1 MIDLNMKLSVILKK
15 RHKEGKIMIFEETLT
30 LNNGVKIPKLALGTW
45 KIPDNEVAS
54 PVESALKMGY
64 RHLDTAQAYHNERG
78 VGQGIKNSGIARDQ
92 IFVNSKV
99 EAEIK
104 DYQKAK
110 KSIDETLLRMDLDY
124 LDMMIIHNPQPW
136 KEVNQS
142 DDRHF
147 AGNLETWRA
156 LEDALKEGK
165 LRAIGVS
172 SFQPEDLQ
180 NLIDHSDVKL
190 MVNQVLCHICA
201 TPKKL
206 IDFCQQQNIVV
217 ESFSPVAHGE
227 ALNNVVIQ
235 KMAEKYH
242 VSVAQ
247 LCIRY
252 DWQLNTVVLPKS
264 INPEHMKQNSE
275 LNFKISEDD
284 MATLENINTFDYG
297 SASHF
302 PVFGGKR

>member
-1 MIDLNMKLSVILKK
+1 
-15 RHKEGKIMIFEETLT
+15 MIFEETFT

-54 PVESALKMGY
+54 PVQTALKMGY
-64 RHLDTAQAYHNERG
+64 RHIDTAQAYHNEKG
-78 VGQGIKNSGIARDQ
+78 VGQGIKDSGISRDQ

-104 DYQKAK
+104 NYQEAK
-110 KSIDETLLRMDLDY
+110 KSIDETLDRMNLDY

-147 AGNLETWRA
+147 EGNIETWRA
-156 LEDALKEGK
+156 LTDAMKEGK

-180 NLIDHSDVKL
+180 NLIDNSDVKP
-190 MVNQVLCHICA
+190 MVNQILCHIGA

-206 IDFCQQQNIVV
+206 IDFCQEHDIVV

-227 ALNNVVIQ
+227 ALTNTTI
-235 KMAEKYH
+235 KTMAEKYQ

-264 INPEHMKQNSE
+264 VNPEHMKQNAE
-275 LNFKISEDD
+275 LNFDISEDD
-284 MATLENINTFDYG
+284 MTTLEKINSFNYG
-297 SASHF
+297 SSSHF
-302 PVFGGKR
+302 PVFGGKK

>member
-1 MIDLNMKLSVILKK
+1 
-15 RHKEGKIMIFEETLT
+15 MIFEETFT

-45 KIPDNEVAS
+45 KIPDTEVAS
-54 PVESALKMGY
+54 PVATALKMGY

-78 VGQGIKNSGIARDQ
+78 VGQGIKDSGISRDQ

-110 KSIDETLLRMDLDY
+110 KSIDETLARMDLDY

-136 KEVNQS
+136 NEVNQS

-147 AGNLETWRA
+147 EGNLETWRA
-156 LEDALKEGK
+156 LEDAMREGK

-180 NLIDHSDVKL
+180 NLIDNSDVKP
-190 MVNQVLCHICA
+190 MVNQILCHIGA

-206 IDFCQQQNIVV
+206 IDFCQEHDIVV

-227 ALNNVVIQ
+227 ALTNTTIKN
-235 KMAEKYH
+235 MAEKYH

-264 INPEHMKQNSE
+264 VNPKHMKQNAE
-275 LNFKISEDD
+275 LNFEISDVD
-284 MATLENINTFDYG
+284 MANLEKINSFNYG
-297 SASHF
+297 SSSHF

>member
-1 MIDLNMKLSVILKK
+1 
-15 RHKEGKIMIFEETLT
+15 MIFEETFT

-45 KIPDNEVAS
+45 EIPDNEVAA
-54 PVESALKMGY
+54 PVKNALKMGY
-64 RHLDTAQAYHNERG
+64 RHIDTAQAYHNEKG
-78 VGQGIKNSGIARDQ
+78 VGQGIKDSGISRDQ

-104 DYQKAK
+104 NYQEAK
-110 KSIDETLLRMDLDY
+110 KSIDETLTRMDLDY

-147 AGNLETWRA
+147 EGNLETWRA
-156 LEDALKEGK
+156 LTDAMKEGK

-172 SFQPEDLQ
+172 SFQPKDLQ
-180 NLIDHSDVKL
+180 NLFDNSDVKP
-190 MVNQVLCHICA
+190 MVNQILCHIGA

-206 IDFCQQQNIVV
+206 INFCQEHDIVV

-227 ALNNVVIQ
+227 ALTNNTI
-235 KMAEKYH
+235 KSMAEKYQ

-264 INPEHMKQNSE
+264 VNPEHMKQNAE
-275 LNFKISEDD
+275 LNFAISDVD
-284 MATLENINTFDYG
+284 MKTLENIHNFNYG
-297 SASHF
+297 SSSHF

>member
-1 MIDLNMKLSVILKK
+1 
-15 RHKEGKIMIFEETLT
+15 MIFEETFT

-54 PVESALKMGY
+54 PVQTALKMGY
-64 RHLDTAQAYHNERG
+64 RHIDTAQAYHNEKG
-78 VGQGIKNSGIARDQ
+78 VGQGIKDSGISRDQ

-104 DYQKAK
+104 NYQEAK
-110 KSIDETLLRMDLDY
+110 KSIDETLDRMNLDY

-147 AGNLETWRA
+147 EGNLETWRA
-156 LEDALKEGK
+156 LTDAMKEGK

-180 NLIDHSDVKL
+180 NLIDNSDVKP
-190 MVNQVLCHICA
+190 MVNQILCHIGA

-206 IDFCQQQNIVV
+206 IDFCQEHDIVV

-227 ALNNVVIQ
+227 ALTNTTI
-235 KMAEKYH
+235 KTMAEKYQ

-264 INPEHMKQNSE
+264 VNPEHMKQNAE
-275 LNFKISEDD
+275 LNFEISDVD
-284 MATLENINTFDYG
+284 MKTLENIHNFDYG
-297 SASHF
+297 SSSHF

>member
-1 MIDLNMKLSVILKK
+1 
-15 RHKEGKIMIFEETLT
+15 MIFEETFT

-45 KIPDNEVAS
+45 KIPDNEVAA
-54 PVESALKMGY
+54 PVKNALKMGY
-64 RHLDTAQAYHNERG
+64 RHIDTAQAYHNEKG
-78 VGQGIKNSGIARDQ
+78 VGQGIKDSGISRDQ
-92 IFVNSKV
+92 IFINSKV

-104 DYQKAK
+104 NYQEAK
-110 KSIDETLLRMDLDY
+110 KSIDETLTRMDLDY

-147 AGNLETWRA
+147 EGNLETWRA
-156 LEDALKEGK
+156 LTDAMKEGK

-172 SFQPEDLQ
+172 SFQPKDLQ
-180 NLIDHSDVKL
+180 NLIDNSDVKP
-190 MVNQVLCHICA
+190 MVNQILCHIGA

-206 IDFCQQQNIVV
+206 INFCQEHDIVV

-227 ALNNVVIQ
+227 ALTNNTI
-235 KMAEKYH
+235 KSMAEKYQ

-264 INPEHMKQNSE
+264 VNPEHMKQNSE
-275 LNFKISEDD
+275 LNFEISDVD
-284 MATLENINTFDYG
+284 MKTLENIHNFDYG
-297 SASHF
+297 TSSHF

>member
-1 MIDLNMKLSVILKK
+1 
-15 RHKEGKIMIFEETLT
+15 MIFEETFT

-45 KIPDNEVAS
+45 EIPDNEVAA
-54 PVESALKMGY
+54 PVKNALKMGY
-64 RHLDTAQAYHNERG
+64 RHIDTAQAYHNEKG
-78 VGQGIKNSGIARDQ
+78 VGQGIKDSGISRDQ

-104 DYQKAK
+104 NYQEAK
-110 KSIDETLLRMDLDY
+110 KSIDETLARMDLDY

-147 AGNLETWRA
+147 EGNLETWRA
-156 LEDALKEGK
+156 LTDAMKEGK

-180 NLIDHSDVKL
+180 NLIDNSDVKP
-190 MVNQVLCHICA
+190 MVNQILCHIGA

-206 IDFCQQQNIVV
+206 IDFCQEHDIVV

-227 ALNNVVIQ
+227 ALTNNTI
-235 KMAEKYH
+235 KSMAEKYQ

-264 INPEHMKQNSE
+264 VNPEHMKQNSE
-275 LNFKISEDD
+275 LNFEISDVD
-284 MATLENINTFDYG
+284 MKTLENIHNFDYG
-297 SASHF
+297 SSSHF

>member
-1 MIDLNMKLSVILKK
+1 
-15 RHKEGKIMIFEETLT
+15 MIFEETFT

-54 PVESALKMGY
+54 PVQTALKMGY
-64 RHLDTAQAYHNERG
+64 RHIDTAQAYHNEKG
-78 VGQGIKNSGIARDQ
+78 VGQGIKDSGISRDQ
-92 IFVNSKV
+92 IFINSKV

-104 DYQKAK
+104 NYQEAK
-110 KSIDETLLRMDLDY
+110 KSIDETLTRMDLDY

-147 AGNLETWRA
+147 EGNIETWRA
-156 LEDALKEGK
+156 LTDAMKEGK

-180 NLIDHSDVKL
+180 NLIDNSDVKP
-190 MVNQVLCHICA
+190 MVNQILCHIGA

-206 IDFCQQQNIVV
+206 IDFCQEHDIVV

-227 ALNNVVIQ
+227 ALTNNTI
-235 KMAEKYH
+235 KTMAEKYQ

-264 INPEHMKQNSE
+264 VNPEHMKQNAE
-275 LNFKISEDD
+275 LNFEISDID
-284 MATLENINTFDYG
+284 MKTLENIHNFDYG
-297 SASHF
+297 SSSHF

>member
-1 MIDLNMKLSVILKK
+1 
-15 RHKEGKIMIFEETLT
+15 MIFEETFT

-45 KIPDNEVAS
+45 EIPDNEVAA
-54 PVESALKMGY
+54 PVKNALKMGY
-64 RHLDTAQAYHNERG
+64 RHIDTAQAYHNEKG
-78 VGQGIKNSGIARDQ
+78 VGQGIKDSGISRDQ

-104 DYQKAK
+104 NYQEAK
-110 KSIDETLLRMDLDY
+110 KSIDETLTRMDLDY

-147 AGNLETWRA
+147 EGNIETWRA
-156 LEDALKEGK
+156 LEDAMKKGK

-180 NLIDHSDVKL
+180 NLFDNSDVKP
-190 MVNQVLCHICA
+190 MVNQILCHIGA

-206 IDFCQQQNIVV
+206 INFCQEHDIVV

-227 ALNNVVIQ
+227 ALTNNTI
-235 KMAEKYH
+235 KSMAEKYQ

-264 INPEHMKQNSE
+264 VNPEHMKQNTE
-275 LNFKISEDD
+275 LNFEISDVD
-284 MATLENINTFDYG
+284 MKTLENIHNFDYG
-297 SASHF
+297 SSSHF

>member
-1 MIDLNMKLSVILKK
+1 
-15 RHKEGKIMIFEETLT
+15 MIFEETFT

-54 PVESALKMGY
+54 PVQTALKMGY
-64 RHLDTAQAYHNERG
+64 RHIDTAQAYHNEKG
-78 VGQGIKNSGIARDQ
+78 VGQGIKDSGISRDQ
-92 IFVNSKV
+92 IFINSKV

-104 DYQKAK
+104 NYQEAK
-110 KSIDETLLRMDLDY
+110 KSIDETLTRMDLDY

-136 KEVNQS
+136 EEVNQS

-147 AGNLETWRA
+147 EGNIETWRA
-156 LEDALKEGK
+156 LTDAMKEGK

-180 NLIDHSDVKL
+180 NLIDNSDVKP
-190 MVNQVLCHICA
+190 MVNQILCHIGA

-206 IDFCQQQNIVV
+206 IDFCQEHDIVV

-227 ALNNVVIQ
+227 ALTNNTI
-235 KMAEKYH
+235 KTMAEKYQ

-264 INPEHMKQNSE
+264 VNPEHMKQNAE
-275 LNFKISEDD
+275 LNFEISDID
-284 MATLENINTFDYG
+284 MKTLENIHNFDYG
-297 SASHF
+297 SSSHF

>member
-1 MIDLNMKLSVILKK
+1 
-15 RHKEGKIMIFEETLT
+15 MIFEETFT

-45 KIPDNEVAS
+45 EIPDNEVAS
-54 PVESALKMGY
+54 PVQTALKMGY
-64 RHLDTAQAYHNERG
+64 RHIDTAQAYHNEKG
-78 VGQGIKNSGIARDQ
+78 VGQGIKDSGISRDQ

-104 DYQKAK
+104 NYQEAK
-110 KSIDETLLRMDLDY
+110 KSIDETLTRMDLDY

-147 AGNLETWRA
+147 EGNLETWRA
-156 LEDALKEGK
+156 LTDAMKEGK

-180 NLIDHSDVKL
+180 NLIDNSDVKP
-190 MVNQVLCHICA
+190 MVNQILCHIGA

-206 IDFCQQQNIVV
+206 INFCQEHDIVV

-227 ALNNVVIQ
+227 ALTNNTI
-235 KMAEKYH
+235 KSMAEKYQ

-264 INPEHMKQNSE
+264 VNPEHMKQNSE
-275 LNFKISEDD
+275 LNFEISDVD
-284 MATLENINTFDYG
+284 MKTLENIHNFDYG
-297 SASHF
+297 SSSHF

>member
-1 MIDLNMKLSVILKK
+1 
-15 RHKEGKIMIFEETLT
+15 MIFEETFT

-54 PVESALKMGY
+54 PVQTALKMGY
-64 RHLDTAQAYHNERG
+64 RHIDTAQAYHNEKG
-78 VGQGIKNSGIARDQ
+78 VGQGIKDSGISRDQ
-92 IFVNSKV
+92 IFINSKV

-104 DYQKAK
+104 NYQQAK
-110 KSIDETLLRMDLDY
+110 KSIDETLTRMDLDY

-136 KEVNQS
+136 EEVNQS

-147 AGNLETWRA
+147 EGNIETWRA
-156 LEDALKEGK
+156 LTDAMKEGK

-180 NLIDHSDVKL
+180 NLIDNSDVKP
-190 MVNQVLCHICA
+190 MVNQILCHIGA

-206 IDFCQQQNIVV
+206 IDFCQEHDIVV

-227 ALNNVVIQ
+227 ALTNNTI
-235 KMAEKYH
+235 KTMAEKYQ

-264 INPEHMKQNSE
+264 VNPEHMKQNAE
-275 LNFKISEDD
+275 LNFEISDID
-284 MATLENINTFDYG
+284 MKTLENIHNFDYG
-297 SASHF
+297 SSSHF

>member
-1 MIDLNMKLSVILKK
+1 
-15 RHKEGKIMIFEETLT
+15 MIFEETFT

-54 PVESALKMGY
+54 PVQNALKMGY
-64 RHLDTAQAYHNERG
+64 RHIDTAQAYHNEKG
-78 VGQGIKNSGIARDQ
+78 VGQGIKDSGISRDQ

-104 DYQKAK
+104 NYQEAK
-110 KSIDETLLRMDLDY
+110 KSIDETLTRMDLDY

-147 AGNLETWRA
+147 EGNLETWRA
-156 LEDALKEGK
+156 LTDAMKEGK

-172 SFQPEDLQ
+172 SFQPKDLQ
-180 NLIDHSDVKL
+180 NLFDNSDVKP
-190 MVNQVLCHICA
+190 MVNQILCHIGA

-206 IDFCQQQNIVV
+206 INFCQEHDIVV

-227 ALNNVVIQ
+227 ALTNNTI
-235 KMAEKYH
+235 KSMAEKYQ

-264 INPEHMKQNSE
+264 VNPEHMKQNSE
-275 LNFKISEDD
+275 LNFEISDVD
-284 MATLENINTFDYG
+284 MKTLEDIHNFDYG
-297 SASHF
+297 TSSHF

>member
-1 MIDLNMKLSVILKK
+1 
-15 RHKEGKIMIFEETLT
+15 MIFEETFT

-54 PVESALKMGY
+54 PVQTALKMGY
-64 RHLDTAQAYHNERG
+64 RHIDTAQAYHNEKG
-78 VGQGIKNSGIARDQ
+78 VGQGIKDSGISRDQ

-104 DYQKAK
+104 NYQEAK
-110 KSIDETLLRMDLDY
+110 KSIDETLTRMDLDY

-147 AGNLETWRA
+147 EGNIETWRA
-156 LEDALKEGK
+156 LEDAMKKGK

-180 NLIDHSDVKL
+180 NLIDNSDVKP
-190 MVNQVLCHICA
+190 MVNQILCHIGA

-206 IDFCQQQNIVV
+206 IDFCQEHDIVV

-227 ALNNVVIQ
+227 ALTNNTI
-235 KMAEKYH
+235 KSMAEKYQ

-264 INPEHMKQNSE
+264 VNPEHMKQNSE
-275 LNFKISEDD
+275 LNFEISDVD
-284 MATLENINTFDYG
+284 MKTLENIHNFDYG
-297 SASHF
+297 TSSHF

>member
-1 MIDLNMKLSVILKK
+1 
-15 RHKEGKIMIFEETLT
+15 MIFEETFT
-30 LNNGVKIPKLALGTW
+30 LKNGVKIPKLALGTW
-45 KIPDNEVAS
+45 KIPDNEVAA
-54 PVESALKMGY
+54 PVKNALKMGY
-64 RHLDTAQAYHNERG
+64 RHIDTAQAYHNEKG
-78 VGQGIKNSGIARDQ
+78 VGQGIKDSGISRDQ

-104 DYQKAK
+104 NYQEAK
-110 KSIDETLLRMDLDY
+110 KSIDETLTRMDLDY

-147 AGNLETWRA
+147 EGNLETWRA
-156 LEDALKEGK
+156 LTDAMKEGK

-180 NLIDHSDVKL
+180 NLFDNSDVKP
-190 MVNQVLCHICA
+190 MVNQILCHIGA

-206 IDFCQQQNIVV
+206 INFCQEHDIVV

-227 ALNNVVIQ
+227 ALTNNTI
-235 KMAEKYH
+235 KSMAEKYQ

-264 INPEHMKQNSE
+264 VNPEHMKQNAE
-275 LNFKISEDD
+275 LNFEISDVD
-284 MATLENINTFDYG
+284 MKTLENIHNFDYG
-297 SASHF
+297 ISSHF

>member
-1 MIDLNMKLSVILKK
+1 
-15 RHKEGKIMIFEETLT
+15 MIFEETFT

-45 KIPDNEVAS
+45 KIPDNEVAA
-54 PVESALKMGY
+54 PVKNALKMGY
-64 RHLDTAQAYHNERG
+64 RHIDTAQAYHNEKG
-78 VGQGIKNSGIARDQ
+78 VGQGIKDSGISRDQ

-104 DYQKAK
+104 NYQEAK
-110 KSIDETLLRMDLDY
+110 KSIDETLTRMDLDY

-147 AGNLETWRA
+147 EGNLETWRA
-156 LEDALKEGK
+156 LTDAMKEGK

-172 SFQPEDLQ
+172 SFQPKDLQ
-180 NLIDHSDVKL
+180 NLFDNSDVKP
-190 MVNQVLCHICA
+190 MVNQILCHIGA

-206 IDFCQQQNIVV
+206 IDFCQEHDIVV

-227 ALNNVVIQ
+227 ALTNNTIET
-235 KMAEKYH
+235 MAEKYQ

-264 INPEHMKQNSE
+264 VNPEHMKQNAE
-275 LNFKISEDD
+275 LNFEISDID
-284 MATLENINTFDYG
+284 MKTLENIHNFDYG
-297 SASHF
+297 SSSHF

>member
-1 MIDLNMKLSVILKK
+1 
-15 RHKEGKIMIFEETLT
+15 MIFEETFT

-45 KIPDNEVAS
+45 KIPDNEVAA
-54 PVESALKMGY
+54 PVKNALKMGY
-64 RHLDTAQAYHNERG
+64 RHIDTAQAYHNEKG
-78 VGQGIKNSGIARDQ
+78 VGQGIKDSGISRDQ
-92 IFVNSKV
+92 IFINSKV

-104 DYQKAK
+104 NYQEAK
-110 KSIDETLLRMDLDY
+110 KSIDETLTLMDLDY
-124 LDMMIIHNPQPW
+124 LDMIIIHNPQPW

-147 AGNLETWRA
+147 EGNLETWRA
-156 LEDALKEGK
+156 LTDAMKEGK

-172 SFQPEDLQ
+172 SFQPKDLQ
-180 NLIDHSDVKL
+180 NLIDNSDVKP
-190 MVNQVLCHICA
+190 MVNQILCHIGA

-206 IDFCQQQNIVV
+206 INFCQEHDIVV

-227 ALNNVVIQ
+227 ALTNNTI
-235 KMAEKYH
+235 KSMAEKYQ

-264 INPEHMKQNSE
+264 VNPEHMKQNSE
-275 LNFKISEDD
+275 LNFEISDVD
-284 MATLENINTFDYG
+284 MKTLENIHNFDYG
-297 SASHF
+297 TSSHF

>member
-1 MIDLNMKLSVILKK
+1 
-15 RHKEGKIMIFEETLT
+15 MIFEETFT

-45 KIPDNEVAS
+45 KIPDTEVAS
-54 PVESALKMGY
+54 PVATALKMGY

-78 VGQGIKNSGIARDQ
+78 VGQGIKDSGISRDQ

-110 KSIDETLLRMDLDY
+110 KSIDETLARMDLDY

-136 KEVNQS
+136 NEVNQS

-147 AGNLETWRA
+147 EGNLETWRA
-156 LEDALKEGK
+156 LEDAMREGK

-180 NLIDHSDVKL
+180 NLFDNSDVKP
-190 MVNQVLCHICA
+190 MVNQILCHIGA

-206 IDFCQQQNIVV
+206 INFCQEHDIVV

-227 ALNNVVIQ
+227 ALTNNTI
-235 KMAEKYH
+235 KSMAEKYQ

-264 INPEHMKQNSE
+264 VNPEHMKQNSE
-275 LNFKISEDD
+275 LNFEISDVD
-284 MATLENINTFDYG
+284 MKTLENIHNFDYG
-297 SASHF
+297 TSSHF

>member
-1 MIDLNMKLSVILKK
+1 
-15 RHKEGKIMIFEETLT
+15 MIFEETFT

-45 KIPDNEVAS
+45 EIPDNEVAA
-54 PVESALKMGY
+54 PVKNALKMGY
-64 RHLDTAQAYHNERG
+64 RHIDTAQAYHNEKG
-78 VGQGIKNSGIARDQ
+78 VGQGIKDSGISRDQ

-104 DYQKAK
+104 NYQEAK
-110 KSIDETLLRMDLDY
+110 KSIDETLTRMDLDY

-147 AGNLETWRA
+147 EGNLETWRA
-156 LEDALKEGK
+156 LTDAMKEGK

-172 SFQPEDLQ
+172 SFQPKDLQ
-180 NLIDHSDVKL
+180 NLFDNSDVKP
-190 MVNQVLCHICA
+190 MVNQILCHIGA

-206 IDFCQQQNIVV
+206 ISFCQEHDIVV

-227 ALNNVVIQ
+227 ALTNNTI
-235 KMAEKYH
+235 KSMAEKYQ

-264 INPEHMKQNSE
+264 VNPEHMKQNSE
-275 LNFKISEDD
+275 LNFEISDVD
-284 MATLENINTFDYG
+284 MKTLEDIHNFDYG
-297 SASHF
+297 TSSHF

>member
-1 MIDLNMKLSVILKK
+1 
-15 RHKEGKIMIFEETLT
+15 MIFEETFT

-45 KIPDNEVAS
+45 EIPDNEVAA
-54 PVESALKMGY
+54 PVKNALKMGY
-64 RHLDTAQAYHNERG
+64 RHIDTAQAYHNEKG
-78 VGQGIKNSGIARDQ
+78 VGQGIKDSGISRDQ

-104 DYQKAK
+104 NYQEAK
-110 KSIDETLLRMDLDY
+110 KSIDETLTRMDLDY

-147 AGNLETWRA
+147 EGNLETWRA
-156 LEDALKEGK
+156 LTDAMKEGK

-172 SFQPEDLQ
+172 SFQPKDLQ
-180 NLIDHSDVKL
+180 NLFDNSDVKP
-190 MVNQVLCHICA
+190 MVNQILCHIGA

-206 IDFCQQQNIVV
+206 ISFCQEHDIVV

-227 ALNNVVIQ
+227 ALTNNTI
-235 KMAEKYH
+235 KSMAEKYQ

-264 INPEHMKQNSE
+264 VNPEHMKQNAE
-275 LNFKISEDD
+275 LDFKISDVD
-284 MATLENINTFDYG
+284 MKTLEDIHNFDYG
-297 SASHF
+297 TSSHF

>member
-1 MIDLNMKLSVILKK
+1 
-15 RHKEGKIMIFEETLT
+15 MIFEETFT

-54 PVESALKMGY
+54 PVQTALKMGY
-64 RHLDTAQAYHNERG
+64 RHIDTAQAYHNEKG
-78 VGQGIKNSGIARDQ
+78 VGQGIKDSGISRDQ

-104 DYQKAK
+104 NYQEAK
-110 KSIDETLLRMDLDY
+110 KSIDETLIRMDLDY

-147 AGNLETWRA
+147 EGNLETWRA
-156 LEDALKEGK
+156 LTDAMKEGK

-172 SFQPEDLQ
+172 SFQPKDLQ
-180 NLIDHSDVKL
+180 NLFDNSDVKP
-190 MVNQVLCHICA
+190 MVNQILCHIGA

-206 IDFCQQQNIVV
+206 INFCQEHDIVV

-227 ALNNVVIQ
+227 ALTNNTI
-235 KMAEKYH
+235 KSMAEKYQ

-264 INPEHMKQNSE
+264 VNPEHMKQNAE
-275 LNFKISEDD
+275 LNFKISDID
-284 MATLENINTFDYG
+284 MKTLENIHNFDYG
-297 SASHF
+297 SSSHF

>member
-1 MIDLNMKLSVILKK
+1 
-15 RHKEGKIMIFEETLT
+15 MIFEEAFT

-54 PVESALKMGY
+54 PVQTALKMGY
-64 RHLDTAQAYHNERG
+64 RHIDTAQAYHNEKG
-78 VGQGIKNSGIARDQ
+78 VGQGIKDSGISRDQ
-92 IFVNSKV
+92 IFINSKV

-104 DYQKAK
+104 NYQEAK
-110 KSIDETLLRMDLDY
+110 KSIDETLTRMDLDY

-147 AGNLETWRA
+147 EGNIETWRA
-156 LEDALKEGK
+156 LTDAMKEGK

-180 NLIDHSDVKL
+180 NLIDNSDVKP
-190 MVNQVLCHICA
+190 MVNQILCHIGA

-206 IDFCQQQNIVV
+206 IDFCQEHDIVV

-227 ALNNVVIQ
+227 ALTNTTI
-235 KMAEKYH
+235 KTMAEKYQ

-264 INPEHMKQNSE
+264 VNPEHMKQNSE
-275 LNFKISEDD
+275 LNFEISDVD
-284 MATLENINTFDYG
+284 MKTLENIHNFDYG
-297 SASHF
+297 TSSHF

>member
-1 MIDLNMKLSVILKK
+1 
-15 RHKEGKIMIFEETLT
+15 MIFEETFT

-45 KIPDNEVAS
+45 EIPDDEVAS
-54 PVESALKMGY
+54 PVATALKMGY
-64 RHLDTAQAYHNERG
+64 RHIDTAQAYHNEKG
-78 VGQGIKNSGIARDQ
+78 VGQGIKDSGISRDQ

-104 DYQKAK
+104 NYQEAK
-110 KSIDETLLRMDLDY
+110 KSIDETLDRMDLDY

-147 AGNLETWRA
+147 EGNIETWRA
-156 LEDALKEGK
+156 LTDAMKEGK

-180 NLIDHSDVKL
+180 NLIDNSDVKP
-190 MVNQVLCHICA
+190 MVNQILCHIGA

-206 IDFCQQQNIVV
+206 IDFCQEHDIVV

-227 ALNNVVIQ
+227 ALTNTTI
-235 KMAEKYH
+235 KTMAEKYQ

-264 INPEHMKQNSE
+264 VNPEHMKQNAE
-275 LNFKISEDD
+275 LNFDISEDD
-284 MATLENINTFDYG
+284 MDTLEKINSFNYG
-297 SASHF
+297 SSSHF

>member
-1 MIDLNMKLSVILKK
+1 
-15 RHKEGKIMIFEETLT
+15 MIFEETFT

-45 KIPDNEVAS
+45 EIPDNEVAA
-54 PVESALKMGY
+54 PVKNALKMGY
-64 RHLDTAQAYHNERG
+64 RHIDTAQAYHNEKG
-78 VGQGIKNSGIARDQ
+78 VGQGIKDSGISRDQ

-104 DYQKAK
+104 NYQEAK
-110 KSIDETLLRMDLDY
+110 KSIDETLTRMDLDY

-147 AGNLETWRA
+147 EGNLETWRA
-156 LEDALKEGK
+156 LTDAMKEGK

-172 SFQPEDLQ
+172 SFQPKDLQ
-180 NLIDHSDVKL
+180 NLFDNSDVKP
-190 MVNQVLCHICA
+190 MVNQILCHIGA

-206 IDFCQQQNIVV
+206 INFCQEHDIVV

-227 ALNNVVIQ
+227 ALTNNTI
-235 KMAEKYH
+235 KSMAEKYQ

-264 INPEHMKQNSE
+264 VNPEHMKQNAE
-275 LNFKISEDD
+275 LNFEISDID
-284 MATLENINTFDYG
+284 MKTLENIHSFNYG
-297 SASHF
+297 SSSHF

>member
-1 MIDLNMKLSVILKK
+1 
-15 RHKEGKIMIFEETLT
+15 MIFEETFT

-45 KIPDNEVAS
+45 KIPDNEVAA
-54 PVESALKMGY
+54 PVKNALKMGY
-64 RHLDTAQAYHNERG
+64 RHIDTAQAYHNEKG
-78 VGQGIKNSGIARDQ
+78 VGQGIKDSGISRDQ
-92 IFVNSKV
+92 IFINSKV

-104 DYQKAK
+104 NYQEAK
-110 KSIDETLLRMDLDY
+110 KSIDETLTRMDLDY

-147 AGNLETWRA
+147 EGNLETWRA
-156 LEDALKEGK
+156 LTDAMKEGK

-180 NLIDHSDVKL
+180 NLIDNSDVKP
-190 MVNQVLCHICA
+190 MVNQILCHIGA

-206 IDFCQQQNIVV
+206 IDSCQEHDIVV

-227 ALNNVVIQ
+227 ALTNTTI
-235 KMAEKYH
+235 KTMAEKYQ

-264 INPEHMKQNSE
+264 VNPEHMKQNAE
-275 LNFKISEDD
+275 LNFAISDVD
-284 MATLENINTFDYG
+284 MKTLENIHNFNYG
-297 SASHF
+297 SSSHF

>member
-1 MIDLNMKLSVILKK
+1 
-15 RHKEGKIMIFEETLT
+15 MIFEETFT

-54 PVESALKMGY
+54 PVQTALKMGY
-64 RHLDTAQAYHNERG
+64 RHIDTAQAYHNEKG
-78 VGQGIKNSGIARDQ
+78 VGQGIKDSGISRDQ
-92 IFVNSKV
+92 IFINSKV

-104 DYQKAK
+104 NYQEAK
-110 KSIDETLLRMDLDY
+110 KSIDETLTLMDLDY
-124 LDMMIIHNPQPW
+124 LDMIIIHNPQPW

-147 AGNLETWRA
+147 EGNLETWRA
-156 LEDALKEGK
+156 LTDAMKEGK

-172 SFQPEDLQ
+172 SFQPKDLQ
-180 NLIDHSDVKL
+180 NLFDNSDVKP
-190 MVNQVLCHICA
+190 MVNQILCHIGA

-206 IDFCQQQNIVV
+206 VNFCQEHDIVV

-227 ALNNVVIQ
+227 ALTNNTI
-235 KMAEKYH
+235 KSMAEKYQ

-264 INPEHMKQNSE
+264 VNPEHMKQNSE
-275 LNFKISEDD
+275 LNFEISDVD
-284 MATLENINTFDYG
+284 MKTLENIHNFDYG
-297 SASHF
+297 SSSHF